1 MLSGKRRPTRYRS
14 LVTRHA
20 RGFTLVELVLV
31 ASVLGI
37 LLVASVPRF
46 AQTANRLRVEQA
58 AFELTQL
65 LRYARERAVAQ
76 GREVR
81 WVWEDDTRQA
91 HLEAV
96 GEDGQPALI
105 PERAAHSSPLIPDAS
120 AALRRGDKSVGCKCI
135 RFFPDGTSESTTI
148 AVRFHEL
155 IYTVTVHEATGQA
168 CLAAGTTAC

>member
-1 MLSGKRRPTRYRS
+1 M
-14 LVTRHA
+14 
-20 RGFTLVELVLV
+20 LV

-76 GREVR
+76 GREVI
-81 WVWEDDTRQA
+81 WMWEDDTRQA

-96 GEDGQPALI
+96 DENGHPAPI
-105 PERAAHSSPLIPDAS
+105 PEHAARSTPLIPDAS
-120 AALRRGDKSVGCKCI
+120 AALLRDDKAVECHCV
-135 RFFPDGTSESTTI
+135 RFFPDGTSESTTLT
-148 AVRFHEL
+148 VTFHERV
-155 IYTVTVHEATGQA
+155 YTVTVHEATGQT

>member
-1 MLSGKRRPTRYRS
+1 MLVS
-14 LVTRHA
+14 V
-20 RGFTLVELVLV
+20 
-31 ASVLGI
+31 VLGI

-76 GREVR
+76 GHEVT

-105 PERAAHSSPLIPDAS
+105 PERAARSTPLIPEAS
-120 AALRRGDKSVGCKCI
+120 AALHRGDKSVGCKCI
-135 RFFPDGTSESTTI
+135 RFLPDGTSESTTI

-168 CLAAGTTAC
+168 CLAAGTAAC